1 MKVPRHNSK
10 SLKPY
15 CHMFNQSEAIKLDI
29 SIHLMRNEEK
39 KKTNSVIFDLRKNTT
54 KNHSTDNIAFTSN
67 DGDCALVACI
77 IGLSAIRFPIAHKQ
91 QSHEIRW
98 LTTLAFISIFML
110 PLFFYSNLRWLNHT
124 AKCKHVRAQCHF
136 REIRFIDERML
147 EWM

>member
-39 KKTNSVIFDLRKNTT
+39 KNNSVIFDLRKNTT
-54 KNHSTDNIAFTSN
+54 TNYTTDKMAFTSN

-98 LTTLAFISIFML
+98 LTALAFISMFML
-110 PLFFYSNLRWLNHT
+110 PLFSTQTCGGSIILQSANTFEPNAVSGKFASLMNG
-124 AKCKHVRAQCHF
+124 C
-136 REIRFIDERML
+136 
-147 EWM
+147 